1 MMGRRPRARALLIP
15 LLALLAGCAG
25 IPTSGPIQQGPEVQD
40 GQADQV
46 IRVIVRPPQPD
57 MTPTQIVSGFI
68 EASASFEDDHA
79 IARQYLTADAAASWD
94 PSVGTRVYDGVPT
107 LAPNGPAD
115 VDMTATLAGSVT
127 ADGHFQV
134 SPGRLLTE
142 SFTLDYVEGQWR
154 IANPPP
160 GLLLARSDIDR
171 AFRSYDVYFLD
182 PEFTTLVP
190 DPRLIPA
197 NGAGLATSLMQ
208 ALAAGPTDWLA
219 PAVRTALPDGAG
231 LAVNAVPVEEGV
243 AVVDLDASVRLV
255 NDATRRALSA
265 QIVWTLRQVPGVLA
279 VDLRAGGQALPVPGV
294 ANPQPEEAW
303 GAFDP
308 NGMPPNARPYA
319 VRNGRVVEV
328 TGPAPLAVPGGAGLG
343 APPLDGIAVTL
354 DAGRVAG
361 LDDQGS
367 LWSAETRAGA
377 ASTNLITEP
386 GQSRP
391 SFGRGTS
398 AWVVG
403 PDQQLKQALVD
414 GTVFTIPIDGLSPKM
429 RMESVSVS
437 RDGTRAALI
446 VRRGPR
452 TFVMLAVIVL
462 QEGAA
467 RVQSPVRVDARLTN
481 VTDVAWAE
489 DDRLIALG
497 AEGAGAPQVYEIDLA
512 RASVRSLGAPT
523 DPLRIAAAPGF
534 APLAA
539 SADGQIYSYAGGPWV
554 SVGFGGSPAYPGS

>member
-1 MMGRRPRARALLIP
+1 MRPGALAP
-15 LLALLAGCAG
+15 LLAVAALVAGCAG
-25 IPTSGPIQQGPEVQD
+25 IPTSGPIQQGPEVPD

-294 ANPQPEEAW
+294 ANPQPEDTW
-303 GAFDP
+303 RGFDP
-308 NGMPPNARPYA
+308 NAMPADAMAYA
-319 VRNGRVVEV
+319 VRSGRVVEV
-328 TGPAPLAVPGGAGLG
+328 SGPAPRAVPGGAGLG
-343 APPLDGIAVTL
+343 APPLDGIAVSF
-354 DAGRVAG
+354 DGNRIAG
-361 LDDQGS
+361 LDDQGA
-367 LWSAETRAGA
+367 LWAAETRAGA
-377 ASTNLITEP
+377 PTVDLIPDP

-391 SFGRGTS
+391 SFGRGAS
-398 AWVVG
+398 AWVID
-403 PDQQLKQALVD
+403 PQQELKQVLPD
-414 GTVFTIPIDGLSPKM
+414 GTVFTIPVEGLSTKI

-437 RDGTRAALI
+437 RDGTRIALV

-452 TFVMLAVIVL
+452 TFVMLALIVL
-462 QEGAA
+462 REGAA
-467 RVQSPVRVDARLTN
+467 RVQSPVRVDARLTT

-489 DDRLIALG
+489 DDRLIVLG
-497 AEGAGAPQVYEIDLA
+497 AEGAGTPAVYEIDLA
-512 RASVRSLGAPT
+512 RAAVRSLGGPP
-523 DPLRIAAAPGF
+523 DPLRVAAAPGF
-534 APLAA
+534 PPLAA
-539 SADGQIYSYAGGPWV
+539 SADGQIYSYAGGPWI
-554 SVGFGGSPAYPGS
+554 SAGFGGSPAYPGG